1 MDLRRLIISAC
12 VGIIGA
18 QALAFRSIS
27 AQAYDGFSELTQS
40 GLDSVAQLGSAGS
53 MLFATG
59 LGALFYLLFP
69 ALVSVKTRERVI
81 AAVCSFFLAS
91 TIVYSRQ
98 IPKPGSQPF
107 QYPDYLVNS
116 PNNQRPLFFM
126 VVAIQLVVVT
136 SILTACLCWLKLRSD
151 LMPPWVQ
158 DGDCALISDSLKEKR
173 SVWRRIIV
181 VLDGKPWHI
190 ILATLGVFVC
200 WLPVVIIVGS
210 ASVGIDTM
218 VQLIQFRTGHV
229 WDPMTM
235 QELPGYAGQDHHP
248 FLDTYLYGA
257 FDLLGLKLGNEM
269 IGMQIFVILQSL
281 VGAFALVVSLTWL
294 RKRTDLS
301 DGVLFVL
308 LFFVAFMP
316 AFPIFMTQVLKDS
329 TWVPIFTLW
338 TVALFETIYRCLHD
352 RRLGWKLLVCL
363 SVLGILSGLT
373 KKTGIY
379 VTTLSMLVLIVV
391 MRKKILPLLVSAA
404 VPAILVMVVVPLVV
418 LPAIGYAPGGPQEPL
433 SIPIQQVSKVAIDY
447 GNELSPK
454 DRKTI
459 NKVLD
464 VDAVRHKWNYA
475 NCDYAKHFGYKV
487 SSTSKDRSDFIKVW
501 IRLAF
506 KYPKEYFSSMRFVM
520 SSFTMG
526 DTFYFVVPE
535 RCGWWDTGG
544 KSLFK
549 GYEDCKLNYTQ
560 EKVVLP
566 ILHTLNKLP
575 PFSFLGSVSLYVI
588 WVPMVATA
596 LAIMKRRYAAL
607 YFMIPSVATWGNL
620 LLIPAFASR
629 YAVSFLFCSVL
640 MCALPFIRESSTRA
654 EKLAI

>member
-1 MDLRRLIISAC
+1 MDLRRIIISAC

-107 QYPDYLVNS
+107 RYPDYLVSS
-116 PNNQRPLFFM
+116 PNFHRLLFFI
-126 VVAIQLVVVT
+126 VVVIQLVVIT
-136 SILTACLCWLKLRSD
+136 CILTAFLCWLKLRSD
-151 LMPPWVQ
+151 RMPPRVRDS
-158 DGDCALISDSLKEKR
+158 DGVLFSGSVEKR
-173 SVWRRIIV
+173 GGVWRRILV

-190 ILATLGVFVC
+190 VWATLGVFVC
-200 WLPVVIIVGS
+200 WLPVVIIMGP
-210 ASVGIDTM
+210 ASVDIDTM

-235 QELPGYAGQDHHP
+235 QKLPGYAGQDHHP

-338 TVALFETIYRCLHD
+338 TVAFFETIYRCLHD

-363 SVLGILSGLT
+363 LVLGILSGLT

-391 MRKKILPLLVSAA
+391 MRRKILPLLVSAL
-404 VPAILVMVVVPLVV
+404 VPAIVVMVVVPLVV

-433 SIPIQQVSKVAIDY
+433 SVPIQQVSKVAIDH
-447 GNELSPK
+447 GNELLPK
-454 DRKTI
+454 ERETI

-464 VDAVRHKWNYA
+464 IDAVKNNWNYA

-487 SSTSKDRSDFIKVW
+487 SSTSKDRSDFIRVW

-506 KYPKEYFSSMRFVM
+506 KYPKEYLSSTRFVM
-520 SSFTMG
+520 RSFVIG
-526 DTFYFVVPE
+526 DSYYFVNPS
-535 RCGWWDTGG
+535 RCGWWDAGG

-560 EKVVLP
+560 RKVALP
-566 ILHTLNKLP
+566 IQQTLNKLP
-575 PFSFLGSVSLYVI
+575 PFSFLGSVSLYVV
-588 WVPMVATA
+588 WVPLVATA

-607 YFMIPSVATWGNL
+607 YFMIPSVMTWGNL
-620 LLIPAFASR
+620 LLIPSFSNR
-629 YAVSFLFCSVL
+629 YSVSFLFCSVL
-640 MCALPFIRESSTRA
+640 ICALPFMSGSFTRA
-654 EKLAI
+654 EK